1 MKENRAYDVLI
12 VGAGFAG
19 LYSVHRFRSLGFRVR
34 AFEAG
39 SDIGGTWFWNRYPGA
54 RCDIESMQYSYSFSE
69 EIQQEW
75 NWTEYYASQPEILR
89 YINFVADKLE
99 LRRDIQLN
107 TRITAARFDEQENR
121 WELVTE
127 SGERFI
133 GRFVVMATGC
143 LSIPLEP
150 NFPGLQEFSGDV
162 YRTFDWPKEDVD
174 FAGKRVGLI
183 GTGSSGI
190 QVAPILAERVRHLT
204 VFQRTPHYSIPAHNR
219 PLEADYVRGW
229 KENYKERRR
238 AARLTR
244 NSTLND
250 AGTRPGIE
258 CTREEREREFARR
271 WNVTGGIGYIYSFP
285 DVTTSDE
292 VNRQASDYVRG
303 RIAATVR
310 SPSTAA
316 TLTPPDYGIGGKR
329 ICVDTNYYEMF
340 NRDNVSLVDIRANPI
355 VEITP
360 RGVRTT
366 AAEHELDVLVLA
378 IGFDAMTG
386 ALTRIDIRGRAGAS
400 LREHWSEGPKTY
412 LGLSIA
418 GFPNLFIITGPG
430 SPSVFANMVTSIEQ
444 HVDWIADCLA
454 AMLRDHRC
462 TVEPTPQAEEAWFA
476 HVNEV
481 GGRTIL
487 AKAGNSWY
495 VGANVPGKPRVVMPY
510 MGGAATYIEKI
521 EAIARENYT
530 GFVFGP
536 CDTALDS
543 AM

>member
-1 MKENRAYDVLI
+1 MPNNQNKKHDTVVYDVLV

-19 LYSVHRFRSLGFRVR
+19 LYSLYRFRDLGFKVRV
-34 AFEAG
+34 FEAAK
-39 SDIGGTWFWNRYPGA
+39 DIGGTWFWNRYPGA

-89 YINFVADKLE
+89 YISFVADKLD

-107 TRITAARFDEQENR
+107 TRVTAAAFDEREGR
-121 WELVTE
+121 WTLVTQN
-127 SGERFI
+127 GERFVS
-133 GRFVVMATGC
+133 RFVVMATGC
-143 LSIPLEP
+143 LSIPLQAD
-150 NFPGLQEFSGDV
+150 FLGLHEFSGNV
-162 YRTFDWPKEDVD
+162 YRTSDWPEGGVGL
-174 FAGKRVGLI
+174 AGKRVGLI

-190 QVAPILAERVRHLT
+190 QVAPILAEQAKHLT

-219 PLEADYVRGW
+219 PLDPEHVRGW

-250 AGTRPGIE
+250 AGTRPGVE
-258 CTREEREREFARR
+258 FTREEREREFARR
-271 WNVTGGIGYIYSFP
+271 WDITGGIGYIYAFP

-292 VNRQASDYVRG
+292 VNREASDYARS

-310 SPSTAA
+310 NPVTAA
-316 TLTPPDYGIGGKR
+316 VLSPRDYGIGGKR

-340 NRDNVSLVDIRANPI
+340 NRDNVVLVDIRTDPI
-355 VEITP
+355 VKITP
-360 RGVRTT
+360 RGVLTT
-366 AAEHELDVLVLA
+366 TSECQLDALVLA

-386 ALTRIDIRGRAGAS
+386 ALTRIDIRGRGGTTLEA
-400 LREHWSEGPKTY
+400 HWKDGPKTY
-412 LGLSIA
+412 LGIAIA
-418 GFPNLFIITGPG
+418 GFPNLFVITGPG

-444 HVDWIADCLA
+444 HVDWIADCLVTMNCESRRTIEA
-454 AMLRDHRC
+454 TDK
-462 TVEPTPQAEEAWFA
+462 AEDEWFA
-476 HVNEV
+476 HVNEI

-495 VGANVPGKPRVVMPY
+495 VGANVKGKPRVVMPY
-510 MGGAATYIEKI
+510 MGGAATYMEKI
-521 EAIARENYT
+521 LSVARENYF
-530 GFVFGP
+530 GFIV
-536 CDTALDS
+536 TS
-543 AM
+543 